1 MVSDL
6 QNQLRPNPP
15 PTGVRHHCQIYHTY
29 AKEHSNAK
37 CSFAVCITTNI
48 YIFLLLEDLII
59 LHPLRMNDFL
69 ASAEAANCKVRPATQ
84 VMASCNALLCIHLN
98 YLLLP

>member
-1 MVSDL
+1 MQSAVL
-6 QNQLRPNPP
+6 Q
-15 PTGVRHHCQIYHTY
+15 Y
-29 AKEHSNAK
+29 ALQPI
-37 CSFAVCITTNI
+37 C

-84 VMASCNALLCIHLN
+84 VMASCNALSVHPFQ
-98 YLLLP
+98 LLTTAITINRHVCLPGSGANF